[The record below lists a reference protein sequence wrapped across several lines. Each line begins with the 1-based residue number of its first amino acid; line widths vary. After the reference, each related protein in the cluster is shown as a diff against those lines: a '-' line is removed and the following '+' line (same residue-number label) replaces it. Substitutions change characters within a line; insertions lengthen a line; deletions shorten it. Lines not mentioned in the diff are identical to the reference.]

1 MGNCRPFLNWAGGK
15 RWLAAKKLSCFPKSY
30 ATYYEPFLGSGAIF
44 FSLSPTKA
52 VLSDTNINL
61 ILTYK
66 AIKSDWR
73 TVLSYLQEHQKSHC
87 KDYYYEVRR
96 QVPED
101 DYSRAARFIY
111 LNRTCWN
118 GLYRV
123 NKKGEFNVPIG
134 TKSTVTISEN
144 DLELIS
150 ARLKY
155 CKILCS
161 DFEVALERAGLDDLI
176 YVDPPYTICHSDNGF
191 IKYNEKLFDWED
203 QIRLRDSLVKARAR
217 GAKVIISNA
226 FRPSIRK
233 LYDQLFK
240 LVKVPRFSRISG
252 NNSGRKLGKEY
263 LILGV

>member
-101 DYSRAARFIY
+101 DYSRAARLHLVI
-111 LNRTCWN
+111 LKAPNNRRFATHDSKRSHRGSTGDQEVSPNFHFSDLGWCIRHF
-118 GLYRV
+118 YR
-123 NKKGEFNVPIG
+123 
-134 TKSTVTISEN
+134 KSFLSFSVF
-144 DLELIS
+144 
-150 ARLKY
+150 RM
-155 CKILCS
+155 
-161 DFEVALERAGLDDLI
+161 DDL
-176 YVDPPYTICHSDNGF
+176 
-191 IKYNEKLFDWED
+191 
-203 QIRLRDSLVKARAR
+203 
-217 GAKVIISNA
+217 
-226 FRPSIRK
+226 
-233 LYDQLFK
+233 
-240 LVKVPRFSRISG
+240 
-252 NNSGRKLGKEY
+252 
-263 LILGV
+263 GVF